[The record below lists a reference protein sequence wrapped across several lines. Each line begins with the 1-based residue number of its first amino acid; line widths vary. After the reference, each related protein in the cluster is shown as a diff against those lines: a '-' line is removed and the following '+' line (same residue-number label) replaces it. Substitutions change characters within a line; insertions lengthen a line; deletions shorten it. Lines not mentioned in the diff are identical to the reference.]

1 MKDIGPAAR
10 KKAVIESLEES
21 ARIKKAIAENLAEKI
36 VEAAVKVIETYR
48 AGGKVLLA
56 GNGGSAADAQH
67 IATELVGRF
76 KQERRA
82 LPAIALTTDTS
93 LLTALANDYG
103 YETVFRR
110 QIEALG
116 SPGDILIAL
125 TTSGSSANI
134 LEAAAAARSQGLYVI
149 GLTGQTGGSLKNVAD
164 LTLMVP
170 STDTPRIQ
178 EAHITIAHI
187 ICQLVESEL
196 FH

>member
-1 MKDIGPAAR
+1 MK
-10 KKAVIESLEES
+10 KTVIRALEES
-21 ARIKKAIAENLAEKI
+21 ARIKKAVAENLADKI
-36 VEAAVKVIETYR
+36 VEAALKVIEAYR

-67 IATELVGRF
+67 IAAELVGRF
-76 KQERRA
+76 KRERPA
-82 LPAIALTTDTS
+82 LTAIALTTDTS

-110 QIEALG
+110 QVEALG
-116 SPGDILIAL
+116 RPGDILIAI

-134 LEAAAAARSQGLYVI
+134 LAAAKVARSQGLYVI
-149 GLTGQTGGSLKNVAD
+149 GLTGQTGGSLKDTAD
-164 LTLMVP
+164 LMLMVP
-170 STDTPRIQ
+170 SMDTPRIQ